1 MSQGASFAHPAFVK
15 GCALFES
22 GKLFEAHEE
31 WETVWMAERGPVRPL
46 LQALIQIAAAGVHLA
61 RGREAPAARL
71 LALAGQKLR
80 ALPAGLRQPGLL
92 TALEALPH
100 SPSLAA
106 LRQLPIGSV
115 GSAASEGRT
124 PGPRLATHAT
134 MLASAVRSEEPNT
147 PAPPTPSTESS

>member
-1 MSQGASFAHPAFVK
+1 MSEGACFAHPAFVR
-15 GCALFES
+15 GCALFET

-31 WETVWMAERGPVRPL
+31 WETVWMAERGPAKPL

-80 ALPAGLRQPGLL
+80 ALPAGLQERGLL
-92 TALEALPH
+92 AALEALPP

-106 LRQLPIGSV
+106 LRQLPIGSCC
-115 GSAASEGRT
+115 SGRT
-124 PGPRLATHAT
+124 AAERAATEAT
-134 MLASAVRSEEPNT
+134 IRASAVRSPEPNT
-147 PAPPTPSTESS
+147 PAHPTPSTESS